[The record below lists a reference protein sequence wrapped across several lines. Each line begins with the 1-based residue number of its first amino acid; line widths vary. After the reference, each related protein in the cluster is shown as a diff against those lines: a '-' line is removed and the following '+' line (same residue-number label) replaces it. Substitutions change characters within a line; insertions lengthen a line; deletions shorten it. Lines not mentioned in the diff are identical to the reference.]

1 MLEMDHAGICR
12 FETTISI
19 DCPPTTLY
27 ERWCDQGSWPTFAEP
42 LTSTLRRNQLTPA
55 SDLPAANHSFDTLAV
70 NRIPGELLAW
80 RTIDGAVV
88 PYAAEAW
95 IHGAAEGERT
105 ELQVFVSW
113 VRFGGGA
120 EPIERTARASHD
132 PETLISEALTCFKR
146 QMECQ

>member
-1 MLEMDHAGICR
+1 MDAGVCR

-42 LTSTLRRNQLTPA
+42 LTSTLRRDRLTPA
-55 SDLPAANHSFDTLAV
+55 SDLPVANHSFDALAV

-95 IHGAAEGERT
+95 IHGAGEDERT

-113 VRFGGGA
+113 FRLDA
-120 EPIERTARASHD
+120 DSADARVASGRQD
-132 PETLISEALTCFKR
+132 PETLIADALNCFKR